1 MLTEE
6 QFDALSVGDKLVL
19 LCEPLYEYSIEH
31 KDENDAYAYDS
42 MMECYNEA
50 NTIVSETEV
59 VEDGSLLGNTCK
71 IMFSD
76 GEEVEVVDLISDAS
90 NYLSTNAQ
98 DVEVP
103 VVVVG
108 FPELWLSK
116 GEAMACLEVL

>member
-31 KDENDAYAYDS
+31 KDENDAYAYDG

-59 VEDGSLLGNTCK
+59 VEMGLYWETCK

-76 GEEVEVVDLISDAS
+76 GEEVEVVDLTSDAS

>member
-19 LCEPLYEYSIEH
+19 LCEPLYEYSAEH
-31 KDENDAYAYDS
+31 KDDS
-42 MMECYNEA
+42 DVFVGTMECYNEA
-50 NTIVSETEV
+50 NTIVSETEII
-59 VEDGSLLGNTCK
+59 EMGLYWETCE
-71 IMFSD
+71 IMFGD
-76 GEEVEVVDLISDAS
+76 GAEVEVVDLTSDAS

-98 DVEVP
+98 YVEVP

-116 GEAMACLEVL
+116 GEAMACLELL

>member
-6 QFDALSVGDKLVL
+6 QFDNLSVGDKLVL
-19 LCEPLYEYSIEH
+19 LCKPLYEYSSEH
-31 KDENDAYAYDS
+31 KDENDAYAYDG

-50 NTIVSETEV
+50 NTVVSETEI
-59 VEDGSLLGNTCK
+59 VEMGLYWETCETMFNDGT
-71 IMFSD
+71 
-76 GEEVEVVDLISDAS
+76 EVEVVELASDVS
-90 NYLSTNAQ
+90 NYLSTNTK

-103 VVVVG
+103 VVVIG